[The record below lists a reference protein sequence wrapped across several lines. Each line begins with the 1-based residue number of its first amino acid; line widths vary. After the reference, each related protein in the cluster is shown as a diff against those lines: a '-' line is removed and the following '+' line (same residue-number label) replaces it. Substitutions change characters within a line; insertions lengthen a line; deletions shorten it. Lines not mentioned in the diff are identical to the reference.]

1 MVCSIWGLP
10 GAPAEADEGGGARA
24 MAKGTRPT
32 RGDLDVPE
40 DPRGLERAFAST
52 AVNSEAAG
60 PHTVG
65 TRHRTDWPTQGNATE
80 PRPHRAPRSGASG
93 TQKLWRGRAI
103 GVCVCGSYD
112 NLSVSS

>member
-60 PHTVG
+60 PAHG
-65 TRHRTDWPTQGNATE
+65 RNQAQDRLAHARECDRAKATE
-80 PRPHRAPRSGASG
+80 PAANAHPR
-93 TQKLWRGRAI
+93 
-103 GVCVCGSYD
+103 
-112 NLSVSS
+112 